1 MARRVRTKSSRQAR
15 RKKLEHELDTVNL
28 DAAGIDIGAESIV
41 AAVPKGRTPEGEHV
55 RTFQSFVCSLRELAN
70 WLKACGV
77 CTVAM
82 ESTGVYWIPLYE
94 LLEDEGFEVYL
105 VDARKVKNV
114 SGRKS
119 DVSDAEW
126 LQQLHTFGLL
136 PKTFRPESAI
146 CELRAYTRQR
156 SSLVESAARH
166 IQHMHKALNQMRLQL
181 QHVLRDVTG
190 VTGLAIIRA
199 ILRGE
204 RDPRDLAKLRHER
217 CHNDEATIAKALEGN
232 YRSEHV
238 FALQQSVELYDFYQ
252 EKMEDCDKRIERCLS
267 KLETRPQ
274 DARPKPK
281 PRTRRARSGNGPRFP
296 LAESL
301 LGLTGVDLTRVP
313 GLGSYAVLQ
322 LVGETG
328 CDMSPWKSDKH
339 FTSWLALAPNNKE
352 SAGRIFR
359 RATPMSSSRAAKL
372 FRLAAC
378 AVRNTQT
385 ALGAFYRRIRSR
397 RGAPKAITATARK
410 IATIYFRMLAT
421 GEEFIELGQDAYERQ
436 YQQRLLSNLRRKA
449 TRLRF
454 SLVPD
459 QSIS

>member
-1 MARRVRTKSSRQAR
+1 MLRAVQQRQ
-15 RKKLEHELDTVNL
+15 
-28 DAAGIDIGAESIV
+28 
-41 AAVPKGRTPEGEHV
+41 
-55 RTFQSFVCSLRELAN
+55 
-70 WLKACGV
+70 
-77 CTVAM
+77 
-82 ESTGVYWIPLYE
+82 
-94 LLEDEGFEVYL
+94 
-105 VDARKVKNV
+105 
-114 SGRKS
+114 S

-166 IQHMHKALNQMRLQL
+166 IQHMHKALNQMGLQL

-449 TRLRF
+449 TRLGF

>member
-1 MARRVRTKSSRQAR
+1 MARRVRTKKSRKTR
-15 RKKLEHELDTVNL
+15 RKRLEYELETVNL

-41 AAVPKGRTPEGEHV
+41 VAVPKGRTPEGEHV
-55 RTFQSFVCSLRELAN
+55 RTFQSFVCSLRELAD
-70 WLKACGV
+70 WLSACDV
-77 CTVAM
+77 RTVAM

-126 LQQLHTFGLL
+126 LQLLHTFGLL

-156 SSLVESAARH
+156 SSLVDSAARC
-166 IQHMHKALNQMRLQL
+166 IQHMQKALNQMGLQL
-181 QHVLRDVTG
+181 QHVLNDVTG

-204 RDPRDLAKLRHER
+204 RDPHNLAKLRHER
-217 CHNDEATIAKALEGN
+217 CRNDEATIAKALEGN

-238 FALQQSVELYDFYQ
+238 FALRQSVELYDFYQ
-252 EKMEDCDKRIERCLS
+252 EKMEDCDKQIEKCLS
-267 KLETRPQ
+267 KFETPFP

-281 PRTRRARSGNGPRFP
+281 TRARRARSGNGPRFP
-296 LAESL
+296 LAEAL
-301 LGLTGVDLTRVP
+301 LGITRVDLTEIP

-328 CDMSPWKSDKH
+328 CDMSPWKSAKH
-339 FTSWLALAPNNKE
+339 FTAWLALAPNNKE

-359 RATPMSSSRAAKL
+359 RATPLSSSRAAKL

-385 ALGAFYRRIRSR
+385 AIGAFYRRIRSR

-410 IATIYFRMLAT
+410 IATIYYRMLAT
-421 GEEFIELGQDAYERQ
+421 GQDFIELGQDAYEKN
-436 YQQRLLSNLRRKA
+436 YQERLLRNLSRKA
-449 TRLRF
+449 TRLGY
-454 SLVPD
+454 SLVPA
-459 QSIS
+459 QSTS

>member
-1 MARRVRTKSSRQAR
+1 MHLIGCDFHTRFQQIAMMDCQTGEIIERRLDHQAGEARKFYAALPGPAR
-15 RKKLEHELDTVNL
+15 
-28 DAAGIDIGAESIV
+28 IGMEAT
-41 AAVPKGRTPEGEHV
+41 GRTQWFE
-55 RTFQSFVCSLRELAN
+55 RLLAEQ
-70 WLKACGV
+70 AGV
-77 CTVAM
+77 F
-82 ESTGVYWIPLYE
+82 Y
-94 LLEDEGFEVYL
+94 GF
-105 VDARKVKNV
+105 
-114 SGRKS
+114 
-119 DVSDAEW
+119 
-126 LQQLHTFGLL
+126 L
-136 PKTFRPESAI
+136 PTPESAI

-166 IQHMHKALNQMRLQL
+166 IQHMHKALNQMGLQL

-449 TRLRF
+449 TRLGF

>member
-1 MARRVRTKSSRQAR
+1 MVFLNRR
-15 RKKLEHELDTVNL
+15 
-28 DAAGIDIGAESIV
+28 
-41 AAVPKGRTPEGEHV
+41 
-55 RTFQSFVCSLRELAN
+55 
-70 WLKACGV
+70 
-77 CTVAM
+77 
-82 ESTGVYWIPLYE
+82 
-94 LLEDEGFEVYL
+94 
-105 VDARKVKNV
+105 
-114 SGRKS
+114 
-119 DVSDAEW
+119 
-126 LQQLHTFGLL
+126 
-136 PKTFRPESAI
+136 
-146 CELRAYTRQR
+146 
-156 SSLVESAARH
+156 
-166 IQHMHKALNQMRLQL
+166 
-181 QHVLRDVTG
+181 
-190 VTGLAIIRA
+190 
-199 ILRGE
+199 
-204 RDPRDLAKLRHER
+204 LRHSYF
-217 CHNDEATIAKALEGN
+217 HGN
-232 YRSEHV
+232 RDRS
-238 FALQQSVELYDFYQ
+238 
-252 EKMEDCDKRIERCLS
+252 
-267 KLETRPQ
+267 
-274 DARPKPK
+274 
-281 PRTRRARSGNGPRFP
+281 
-296 LAESL
+296 
-301 LGLTGVDLTRVP
+301 RVP

-449 TRLRF
+449 TRLGF

>member
-166 IQHMHKALNQMRLQL
+166 IQHMHKALNQMGLQL

-204 RDPRDLAKLRHER
+204 RDPRDLVL
-217 CHNDEATIAKALEGN
+217 CQNSAL
-232 YRSEHV
+232 
-238 FALQQSVELYDFYQ
+238 L
-252 EKMEDCDKRIERCLS
+252 K
-267 KLETRPQ
+267 
-274 DARPKPK
+274 
-281 PRTRRARSGNGPRFP
+281 
-296 LAESL
+296 
-301 LGLTGVDLTRVP
+301 
-313 GLGSYAVLQ
+313 
-322 LVGETG
+322 
-328 CDMSPWKSDKH
+328 
-339 FTSWLALAPNNKE
+339 
-352 SAGRIFR
+352 
-359 RATPMSSSRAAKL
+359 
-372 FRLAAC
+372 
-378 AVRNTQT
+378 
-385 ALGAFYRRIRSR
+385 
-397 RGAPKAITATARK
+397 
-410 IATIYFRMLAT
+410 
-421 GEEFIELGQDAYERQ
+421 
-436 YQQRLLSNLRRKA
+436 
-449 TRLRF
+449 
-454 SLVPD
+454 
-459 QSIS
+459 